1 MKPSLFKLQFSSL
14 VEQLISAIID
24 LFLAGSETSSNAIGL
39 KTKQTHFL

>member
-39 KTKQTHFL
+39 KEKTNSFL